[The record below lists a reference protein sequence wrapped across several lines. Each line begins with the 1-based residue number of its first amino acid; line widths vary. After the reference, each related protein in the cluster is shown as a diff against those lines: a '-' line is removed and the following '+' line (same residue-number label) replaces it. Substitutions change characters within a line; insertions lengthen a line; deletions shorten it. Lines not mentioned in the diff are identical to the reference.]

1 MIWKLGRTLTNKS
14 SGHFADKF
22 RPHDTFHDDLA
33 GFDFKNGIYYVNVGQ
48 GEHRC
53 WDDCKQFNFLS
64 AGQDK
69 KWSDP
74 IRTLEPGD
82 IVIPY
87 LKNSGFVGIGR
98 VKEKAVRIADFKHK
112 GKSLRDL
119 PLKMKTMFN
128 NSDNDNS
135 EYVLK
140 VEWLK
145 AVDSA
150 NAKWLKKGG
159 LFTTQLMFQKPPCA

>member
-1 MIWKLGRTLTNKS
+1 M
-14 SGHFADKF
+14 DKAN
-22 RPHDTFHDDLA
+22 T
-33 GFDFKNGIYYVNVGQ
+33 G
-48 GEHRC
+48 

-64 AGQDK
+64 AGQDR

-87 LKNSGFVGIGR
+87 LKSHGFVGIGR
-98 VKEKAVRIADFKHK
+98 VKEKAIRIADFKYK
-112 GKSLRDL
+112 GKSLRDV
-119 PLKMKTMFN
+119 PLRMKNMFN

-135 EYVLK
+135 EYVVK

-145 AVDSA
+145 AVDSD

-159 LFTTQLMFQKPPCA
+159 LFTTQLIKASLQSQPMTLEFIQTQFHMDIVALLKQD